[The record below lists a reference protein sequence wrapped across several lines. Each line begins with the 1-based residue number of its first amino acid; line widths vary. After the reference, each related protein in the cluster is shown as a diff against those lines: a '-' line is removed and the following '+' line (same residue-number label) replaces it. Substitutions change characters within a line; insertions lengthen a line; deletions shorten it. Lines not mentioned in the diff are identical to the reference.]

1 MPAISRPLLIV
12 LIAAVVALVGFYAT
26 QGARNASDS
35 SEAVAPV
42 VPAEPAPESSPS
54 ADQAKDAPTPV
65 AKADKADSA
74 KPAKAE
80 KAPKADKSSRPDE
93 TSKAKA
99 DKAEDAKTSRAAREA
114 AAAKVAARRRARA
127 ERLGMPPAVARA
139 LDARKTVVIFF
150 RGSGS
155 ADDRATARAVAG
167 VRGDRGV
174 VVFSDRI
181 GRLGRYRAVV
191 GDLGISQAPAVVI
204 VDRSRSAR
212 VVQGYVDPATL
223 AQDVADSR

>member
-26 QGARNASDS
+26 QGARTGTDS
-35 SEAVAPV
+35 SEVVAPV
-42 VPAEPAPESSPS
+42 VPAERAPEPSPAP
-54 ADQAKDAPTPV
+54 DKAKQQPTSV
-65 AKADKADSA
+65 AKVDKAD
-74 KPAKAE
+74 
-80 KAPKADKSSRPDE
+80 R
-93 TSKAKA
+93 
-99 DKAEDAKTSRAAREA
+99 AEDAKTARAAREA
-114 AAAKVAARRRARA
+114 AAAKVAARRRARV
-127 ERLGMPPAVARA
+127 ERLGMPLPLARA
-139 LDARKTVVIFF
+139 LDARKTVVVFF

-155 ADDRATARAVAG
+155 ADERATARAVAG
-167 VRGDRGV
+167 LRGDRGV
-174 VVFSDRI
+174 AVFTDRI

-204 VDRSRSAR
+204 VDRGRSAR

>member
-54 ADQAKDAPTPV
+54 ADKAKEPTASVAKADKSESAKP
-65 AKADKADSA
+65 AKADKADA
-74 KPAKAE
+74 K
-80 KAPKADKSSRPDE
+80 
-93 TSKAKA
+93 
-99 DKAEDAKTSRAAREA
+99 A
-114 AAAKVAARRRARA
+114 AAATVAARRRARA
-127 ERLGMPPAVARA
+127 ERLGMPLAVARA
-139 LDARKTVVIFF
+139 LDARKTVVFFF

-155 ADDRATARAVAG
+155 ADERATARAVAG
-167 VRGDRGV
+167 LRGDRGV
-174 VVFSDRI
+174 VVFSDPI

-204 VDRSRSAR
+204 VDKSRSAR

>member
-1 MPAISRPLLIV
+1 MPAISRPLLIA

-26 QGARNASDS
+26 QGARNS
-35 SEAVAPV
+35 SESGDAVAPV

-54 ADQAKDAPTPV
+54 ADRAEQPTSIAKVDRDAGNSEAVKP
-65 AKADKADSA
+65 AKPDRSPRSDRSDRPRADKADGH
-74 KPAKAE
+74 KA
-80 KAPKADKSSRPDE
+80 
-93 TSKAKA
+93 
-99 DKAEDAKTSRAAREA
+99 SRAAREA
-114 AAAKVAARRRARA
+114 AAAKAAARRRARV
-127 ERLGMPPAVARA
+127 ERLGMPIPVARA
-139 LDARKTVVIFF
+139 LDARKTVVLFF

-155 ADDRATARAVAG
+155 ADERATARAVAG
-167 VRGDRGV
+167 LRGDRGV

-191 GDLGISQAPAVVI
+191 GELGISQAPAVVI
-204 VDRSRSAR
+204 VDRGRSAR

>member
-1 MPAISRPLLIV
+1 MPAISRPVLIA

-26 QGARNASDS
+26 QGARDSTDS
-35 SEAVAPV
+35 SEVVAPV
-42 VPAEPAPESSPS
+42 VPAEPAPESSP
-54 ADQAKDAPTPV
+54 AP
-65 AKADKADSA
+65 
-74 KPAKAE
+74 
-80 KAPKADKSSRPDE
+80 
-93 TSKAKA
+93 
-99 DKAEDAKTSRAAREA
+99 DKAESAKTARAAREA
-114 AAAKVAARRRARA
+114 AAVKVAARRRARA
-127 ERLGMPPAVARA
+127 ERLGMPLPVRRA

-150 RGSGS
+150 RGSAS

-167 VRGDRGV
+167 VRAERGV

-204 VDRSRSAR
+204 VDRARSAR